1 MTPEQERD
9 AALRA
14 LTDPE
19 RARAIEREQQV
30 ERELAP
36 GEKRS
41 IGKLGRDLFGPVLG
55 AIKRAL
61 GWP

>member
-19 RARAIEREQQV
+19 RARALEREQQAA
-30 ERELAP
+30 RELSPA
-36 GEKRS
+36 EKRG
-41 IGKLGRDLFGPVLG
+41 IAATVRAIVKPLLAAFGVRLP
-55 AIKRAL
+55 
-61 GWP
+61 

>member
-30 ERELAP
+30 ERELGP

-41 IGKLGRDLFGPVLG
+41 LGKLGADVIAWIAR
-55 AIKRAL
+55 R
-61 GWP
+61 WPW

>member
-19 RARAIEREQQV
+19 RARAIEREQQAA
-30 ERELAP
+30 RELAP
-36 GEKRS
+36 DEKRS
-41 IGKLGRDLFGPVLG
+41 LGKLGRDVI
-55 AIKRAL
+55 AWIARR
-61 GWP
+61 WPW

>member
-1 MTPEQERD
+1 MTPEQNRD

-19 RARAIEREQQV
+19 RARAIEREQQA

-41 IGKLGRDLFGPVLG
+41 IMATARAFAKPILALFGVRLP
-55 AIKRAL
+55 
-61 GWP
+61 